1 MEYQRI
7 FRCPICKR
15 DMNVLKEGSILCN
28 NRHTFDIA
36 RHGYVNFL
44 TRPTSAKYEKELFV
58 ARRRIIVEENFFQPL
73 DRKLEELISKM
84 VPHHQNHHFILDA
97 GCGEGSHLAIVM
109 SSLKR
114 RGNSDWQGIGID
126 ITKEGVIQAAK
137 NYGDLFWCVGD
148 LAQSPFQDHTFSCI
162 INILSPSNYKEF
174 KRLLKP
180 GGILIKAVPGQNY
193 LKELREALFINEEK
207 QKFTNEEVINHFR
220 SQFHQAKQENLM
232 YSVELKKEAME
243 DLLKM
248 TPLTWGVEE
257 RHVQSFLEKG
267 IQRVTVEL
275 DLLIGKQI

>member
-1 MEYQRI
+1 M
-7 FRCPICKR
+7 
-15 DMNVLKEGSILCN
+15 
-28 NRHTFDIA
+28 
-36 RHGYVNFL
+36 
-44 TRPTSAKYEKELFV
+44 
-58 ARRRIIVEENFFQPL
+58 
-73 DRKLEELISKM
+73 
-84 VPHHQNHHFILDA
+84 
-97 GCGEGSHLAIVM
+97 
-109 SSLKR
+109 
-114 RGNSDWQGIGID
+114 
-126 ITKEGVIQAAK
+126 
-137 NYGDLFWCVGD
+137 
-148 LAQSPFQDHTFSCI
+148 
-162 INILSPSNYKEF
+162 
-174 KRLLKP
+174 
-180 GGILIKAVPGQNY
+180 IKAVPGQNY